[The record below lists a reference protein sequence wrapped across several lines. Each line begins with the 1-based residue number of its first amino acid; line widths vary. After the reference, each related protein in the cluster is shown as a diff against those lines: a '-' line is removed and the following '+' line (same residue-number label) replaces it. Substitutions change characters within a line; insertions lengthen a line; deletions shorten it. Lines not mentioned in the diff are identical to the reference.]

1 MSSRVD
7 IRVPLGQ
14 RNAIK
19 AVRNVKHQTF
29 EVNRF
34 AAVQDRKEK
43 KRKKETGT
51 QKSIGSDKDRAQDDK
66 TRGAA
71 GSEEQRSYCRKK
83 SGKEKDSQGRGGT
96 VDIIA

>member
-1 MSSRVD
+1 MSSRLD
-7 IRVPLGQ
+7 IRVALGQ

-19 AVRNVKHQTF
+19 AVQNVKHQTF

-43 KRKKETGT
+43 KRKKETRT
-51 QKSIGSDKDRAQDDK
+51 QKTSGSDKGRAQDDNK
-66 TRGAA
+66 RDGAVSA
-71 GSEEQRSYCRKK
+71 EKRSYCAKK
-83 SGKEKDSQGRGGT
+83 SGKEKDSKVRGST

>member
-1 MSSRVD
+1 MSSRLD
-7 IRVPLGQ
+7 IRVALGQ

-19 AVRNVKHQTF
+19 AVQNVKHQTF

-34 AAVQDRKEK
+34 AAVQDRNEK

-51 QKSIGSDKDRAQDDK
+51 QKSGGSDKGQTQDDK
-66 TRGAA
+66 TRNDA
-71 GSEEQRSYCRKK
+71 GSEEKRSYYAKK
-83 SGKEKDSQGRGGT
+83 SGKEKDSQVRGST

>member
-7 IRVPLGQ
+7 IRVALGQ
-14 RNAIK
+14 HNAIK
-19 AVRNVKHQTF
+19 AVQNVKHQTF

-43 KRKKETGT
+43 KRKQETGK
-51 QKSIGSDKDRAQDDK
+51 QKSSDSDKGRAQDDN
-66 TRGAA
+66 TTGGA
-71 GSEEQRSYCRKK
+71 GSEEQRAYCAKK
-83 SGKEKDSQGRGGT
+83 NEKEKDSQVRGST

>member
-7 IRVPLGQ
+7 IGASPGQ

-19 AVRNVKHQTF
+19 AVQNVKHQTF

-34 AAVQDRKEK
+34 VAIQDRKEK
-43 KRKKETGT
+43 KRKKETRT
-51 QKSIGSDKDRAQDDK
+51 RKSIGSDKDRTQDIK
-66 TRGAA
+66 TRGGS
-71 GSEEQRSYCRKK
+71 GSEKQVSYCTKK
-83 SGKEKDSQGRGGT
+83 SGKEKDSQVRGST